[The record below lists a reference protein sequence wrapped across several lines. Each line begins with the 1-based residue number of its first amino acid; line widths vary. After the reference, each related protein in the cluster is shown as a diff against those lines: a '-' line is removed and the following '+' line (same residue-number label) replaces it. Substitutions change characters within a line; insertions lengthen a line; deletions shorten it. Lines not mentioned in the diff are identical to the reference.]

1 MSEPEK
7 PPPKKKYKQYTS
19 EQLEAAV
26 KFCIDSKDEK
36 TPGGARSVAM
46 RRVAKDYGVPS
57 ETLRKAVVKA
67 MGGDEAGP
75 SSAENPGGPKAKE
88 GKPKAGGEAART
100 PGRRMNVLVTG
111 ASQGIG
117 LSIALRFLEGGA
129 QVVLVS
135 RNIEKA
141 RSSIPP
147 DCFEEQRTN
156 ARVRVGRAHL
166 LSKDLSSPAGC
177 RDCAAAAGE
186 LLGAKLDVLVN
197 NAGSGT
203 LEKNIHTTT
212 PEDWDDAFNLN
223 LKSYM
228 LMIQA
233 SLPFLEASGRGSV
246 VNISGVAAHR
256 PFTSMLPYCCAK
268 AGVEMLSKCCALELA
283 SKGIRVNC
291 VAPGTISTDFLS
303 AGLGPEGVK
312 AFLEES
318 TNCHPLGKIGR
329 PRDAAEAVY
338 FLGCHNSSS
347 FITGQSIILDGGR
360 TLSLPSGN
368 ALKTS

>member
-1 MSEPEK
+1 
-7 PPPKKKYKQYTS
+7 
-19 EQLEAAV
+19 
-26 KFCIDSKDEK
+26 
-36 TPGGARSVAM
+36 
-46 RRVAKDYGVPS
+46 
-57 ETLRKAVVKA
+57 
-67 MGGDEAGP
+67 
-75 SSAENPGGPKAKE
+75 
-88 GKPKAGGEAART
+88 
-100 PGRRMNVLVTG
+100 
-111 ASQGIG
+111 
-117 LSIALRFLEGGA
+117 
-129 QVVLVS
+129 
-135 RNIEKA
+135 
-141 RSSIPP
+141 
-147 DCFEEQRTN
+147 
-156 ARVRVGRAHL
+156 
-166 LSKDLSSPAGC
+166 
-177 RDCAAAAGE
+177 
-186 LLGAKLDVLVN
+186 
-197 NAGSGT
+197 
-203 LEKNIHTTT
+203 
-212 PEDWDDAFNLN
+212 
-223 LKSYM
+223 M